1 MIKIT
6 FDRLI
11 DAQFTNGLMKL
22 GGWASC
28 PSSKTKLA
36 IGEILKHYAIAA
48 RDADKDLQALINEH
62 CEKNEDGSR
71 KAQKDAPG
79 TFIIP
84 DENEAAWRE
93 AVSTVAMELPCRQL
107 VLSELADV
115 PLTPM
120 ELAAVDV
127 LLNDKE
133 VTRLR
138 AAK

>member
-22 GGWASC
+22 GGWSAC

-48 RDADKDLQALINEH
+48 RDADKDLQALIDSH

-71 KAQKDAPG
+71 KAQKDQPG

-84 DENEAAWRE
+84 DEKEESWKLAIKE
-93 AVSTVAMELPCRQL
+93 VAMELSCRQL
-107 VLSELADV
+107 ALSELADV

-120 ELAAVDV
+120 ELSAVDV
-127 LLNDKE
+127 LLNDQE
-133 VTRLR
+133 VKHLR
-138 AAK
+138 SVK